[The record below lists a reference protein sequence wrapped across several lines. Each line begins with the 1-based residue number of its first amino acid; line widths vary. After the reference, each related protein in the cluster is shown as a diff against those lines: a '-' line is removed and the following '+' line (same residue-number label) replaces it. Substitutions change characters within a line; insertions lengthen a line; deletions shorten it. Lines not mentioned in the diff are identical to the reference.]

1 MKKMISLGSAIAVLA
16 VLLTA
21 CTVSFKSALVD
32 ARINNF
38 YVAEFEDNSLN
49 SPLGLDVTITESLRR
64 KIRTEGR
71 LEELD
76 ENSDLEPDVEFV
88 GTLVD
93 FRVTGE
99 APGANEFAELNR
111 LTLVVAIEYYNRYN
125 EDDNWKSNFSFFY
138 DFPSEVS
145 LESVQEEAIDV
156 ILRQINED
164 IFNKAFGKW

>member
-1 MKKMISLGSAIAVLA
+1 MKRLWPYAIAIPLLA
-16 VLLTA
+16 GLLTA

-71 LEELD
+71 LEELS
-76 ENSDLEPDVEFV
+76 ENSDLEPDVEFI

-111 LTLVVAIEYYNRYN
+111 LTIVVAVEYYNRYN
-125 EDDNWKSNFSFFY
+125 EKDNWTSNFSFFF

-145 LESVQEEAIDV
+145 LESVQEEAIDA
-156 ILRQINED
+156 ILQQINED

>member
-1 MKKMISLGSAIAVLA
+1 MGLGGIILLA
-16 VLLTA
+16 LGVLTA

-49 SPLGLDVTITESLRR
+49 SPLGLDVTITEALRQ

-71 LEELD
+71 LEELGQD
-76 ENSDLEPDVEFV
+76 SDLEPDVEFI

-111 LTLVVAIEYYNRYN
+111 LTISVAIEYYNRYN
-125 EDDNWKSNFSFFY
+125 EKDNWKSNFSFFF
-138 DFPSEVS
+138 DFPSDVN
-145 LESVQEEAIDV
+145 LESVQEEATDV
-156 ILRQINED
+156 ILRQIMED

>member
-1 MKKMISLGSAIAVLA
+1 MKRIAAYLVSIPVLA

-32 ARINNF
+32 ARINTF

-49 SPLGLDVTITESLRR
+49 SPLGLDVTVTEALRR

-71 LEELD
+71 LEELS
-76 ENSDLEPDVEFV
+76 ENSDQEPDVEFI

-111 LTLVVAIEYYNRYN
+111 LTIVVAVEYYNRYN
-125 EDDNWKSNFSFFY
+125 EDDNWTSNFSFFF

-145 LESVQEEAIDV
+145 LESVQDEAIDV
-156 ILRQINED
+156 ILQQINED